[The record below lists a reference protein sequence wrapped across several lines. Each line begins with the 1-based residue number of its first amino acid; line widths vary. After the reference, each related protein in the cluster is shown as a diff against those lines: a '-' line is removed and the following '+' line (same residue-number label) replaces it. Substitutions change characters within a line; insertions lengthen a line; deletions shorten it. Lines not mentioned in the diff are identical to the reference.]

1 MTYLL
6 LFIILIIGIGAG
18 YVLAKQRSNARQQK
32 KEERK
37 SKILELFKT
46 QTEITNNDAEKL
58 LGVSDATI
66 TRYFD
71 ELKKEGKIEAFGDS
85 QRAAKYRLNNR

>member
-18 YVLAKQRSNARQQK
+18 YALAKQRSNARQRK

-46 QTEITNNDAEKL
+46 RTEITNNDVEKL
-58 LGVSDATI
+58 LGVSDASATN
-66 TRYFD
+66 YLN
-71 ELKKEGKIEAFGDS
+71 ELERAGKITQKGQTGRS
-85 QRAAKYRLNNR
+85 VSYTLNG

>member
-37 SKILELFKT
+37 IKFWNFLKPKPKSLTTMPRNFWAYLMRRLPDIL
-46 QTEITNNDAEKL
+46 TN
-58 LGVSDATI
+58 
-66 TRYFD
+66 
-71 ELKKEGKIEAFGDS
+71 
-85 QRAAKYRLNNR
+85 